1 MMNVPPASLLFP
13 IQYLEICDALI
24 RSRDGDLAAFHRQC
38 GMSTAAMVDPL
49 SMITGEQ
56 LLQAFT
62 LVQTYCS
69 TDSPASLQ
77 VLAHF
82 PLTAHGMLGML
93 ALASHSVGD
102 ALNAATEFFPLVM
115 PAFKVS
121 RMNQADQVC
130 LVFERLCDFGN
141 QNDFFTELVM
151 GTLHKIMP
159 FTLTPLERIKVT
171 FQHRLSHDVAQY
183 QSVLGAHIKDQ
194 DQLNSITF
202 AKRLLHT
209 PLITQSPTL
218 QHMLQTSLRQ
228 RMQSASQL
236 KPTTQQIKRLLKL
249 FLNEHR
255 EINGDILA
263 QQLNMSRRTL
273 TRRLADEGHN
283 LAQLQR
289 EVHIDHAKWLLLNS
303 QKSIAEIALKSGFSN
318 AANFS
323 KTFKQMTSQTPSQ
336 FRKPH

>member
-1 MMNVPPASLLFP
+1 MNLPPASLLFP
-13 IQYLEICDALI
+13 IQYLEICDSLI
-24 RSRDGDLAAFHRQC
+24 RAHDGDLATFHRQC
-38 GMSTAAMVDPL
+38 NISTQAMIDPL
-49 SMITGEQ
+49 TMITGEQ

-69 TDSPASLQ
+69 TDHPASLQ

-102 ALNAATEFFPLVM
+102 ALNAAIEFFPLVM

-121 RMNQADQVC
+121 RINQADQVC

-159 FTLTPLERIKVT
+159 FTLAPLERIKVT
-171 FQHRLSHDVAQY
+171 FQHRLSHDAEQY
-183 QSVLGAHIKDQ
+183 QSILVAHITDQ
-194 DQLNSITF
+194 QKQNSITF
-202 AKRLLHT
+202 PKKLLNT

-218 QHMLQTSLRQ
+218 YQMLQTSLRQ
-228 RMQSASQL
+228 RMQTSSQT
-236 KPTTQQIKRLLKL
+236 KPTAQQVKRLLKL
-249 FLNEHR
+249 FLDENKVV
-255 EINGDILA
+255 NGDILA
-263 QQLNMSRRTL
+263 QHLNISRRTL
-273 TRRLADEGHN
+273 TRRLAEEGHN
-283 LAQLQR
+283 LAELQR
-289 EVHIDHAKWLLLNS
+289 EVNIEYSKWLLLNS
-303 QKSIAEIALKSGFSN
+303 PKSIADIALKSGFSN

-323 KTFKQMTSQTPSQ
+323 KTFKHMTDKTPSQ
-336 FRKPH
+336 FRSHH